1 MSNLEVIE
9 ECFIKHFKKFIQSL
23 KSTKSI
29 PFVSDNYDA
38 IMLGIDFNHKKIIH
52 VFMNE
57 ILQYEQQINN
67 RDEQFFL
74 NFDFNKKY
82 SNLNNEI
89 NDIDN
94 NDVSI
99 DNIFQF
105 KDNWRHLSEHN
116 KNVIIDYMILLCK
129 LAKAYKKEFDNL

>member
-23 KSTKSI
+23 ASTKSI

-67 RDEQFFL
+67 RDDQFFL

-105 KDNWRHLSEHN
+105 KDNWRRLSEHN

-129 LAKAYKKEFDNL
+129 LAKVYKKEFDNL

>member
-23 KSTKSI
+23 ESTKSI

-89 NDIDN
+89 NDIDK
-94 NDVSI
+94 NDISI

>member
-23 KSTKSI
+23 ASTKSI

-38 IMLGIDFNHKKIIH
+38 IMLCIDFNHKKIIR

-67 RDEQFFL
+67 RDDQFFL